1 MINPWKSLTFENFSK
16 WEFTQQSL
24 NKHSPVDRCKKVHH
38 CTINNSGGFL
48 ILKFLMARGRGAA
61 GAGVGSPSALS
72 NSYRHV
78 FAIRH

>member
-1 MINPWKSLTFENFSK
+1 MQKS
-16 WEFTQQSL
+16 
-24 NKHSPVDRCKKVHH
+24 SPQWRIH
-38 CTINNSGGFL
+38 
-48 ILKFLMARGRGAA
+48 KFLMARGGGAA